1 MKHRL
6 SAALALAASVAV
18 SAAPVAFADDDD
30 DDRDST
36 RGLRK
41 AVTTKGIN
49 EHLKAFQFHG
59 DINGGNR
66 AGGSP
71 GYEASANYVTARL
84 ERKGYEVTD
93 DFFEFVYN
101 ADVTPPLLTVQGG
114 ADYVDGNDFAS
125 MTFSPN
131 GDTTA
136 QVVAVDL
143 VNAEGQ
149 PDNTSS
155 SGCQTSDFAGF
166 PAGAIALVQRGNP
179 VNPPTDPPNGAA
191 GCSFELKG
199 RNAAAAGASGVIV
212 MNEGN
217 APGRRAVV
225 QGTLGAPVSYN
236 IPVVGATYQL
246 GLDLT
251 NGLAVKNGPTGKT
264 ARLKVERVNETR
276 TTRNIIAELPAGG
289 LDRRRGDDDDD
300 DDRGDDDD
308 RRRGRHHGS
317 SRPSNVLVVGA
328 HLDSVP
334 RGPGINDNGSGSG
347 SILEIAEEMA
357 ERDTEPRNTIRFMW
371 YGAEEF
377 GLLGS
382 EAYVE
387 ELKQNQAEFS
397 RIKAMLNFDMVAS
410 PNFVRFVYDGDNS
423 AFPASPGQVEAGPPG
438 SGEIES
444 IFARHFSSQRLAS
457 APTPFNG
464 RSDYG
469 PFIAEGIPAGG
480 LFTGAEGTKTAEQ
493 ASVYGGTANVAY
505 DQCYHLRCDTLTN
518 INYKAL
524 DQMSDAAAHTA
535 LTLAERDFR
544 RKPLE
549 NPPPLASGPGDHG
562 GGGGLHDHDHEE
574 ESH

>member
-1 MKHRL
+1 MRRTSL
-6 SAALALAASVAV
+6 LALVMPALLVG
-18 SAAPVAFADDDD
+18 AAPAWADDDAGN
-30 DDRDST
+30 ST
-36 RGLRK
+36 RGLQK
-41 AVTTKGIN
+41 AVTTQGID
-49 EHLKAFQFHG
+49 EHLRAFQMHG
-59 DINGGNR
+59 DLNGGNR

-84 ERKGYEVTD
+84 EAKGYTVTD
-93 DFFEFVYN
+93 DFFDFIYN
-101 ADVTPPLLTVQGG
+101 ADRTPPLLTVQGG

-136 QVVAVDL
+136 PVVAVDL

-155 SGCQTSDFAGF
+155 SGCQASDFAGF

-179 VNPPTDPPNGAA
+179 TGTVPACTFGQKAQFAA
-191 GCSFELKG
+191 D
-199 RNAAAAGASGVIV
+199 AGASGVIV

-217 APGRRAVV
+217 APGRTGVI
-225 QGTLGAPVSYN
+225 QGTLGGPAAHN

-251 NGLAVKNGPTGKT
+251 NNLAVKNGPTGKT
-264 ARLKVERVNETR
+264 ARLRVDRVNENR
-276 TTRNIIAELPAGG
+276 TTRNVIAELPAGG
-289 LDRRRGDDDDD
+289 LDNDDDSGASD
-300 DDRGDDDD
+300 
-308 RRRGRHHGS
+308 
-317 SRPSNVLVVGA
+317 VLVVGA

-334 RGPGINDNGSGSG
+334 RGNGINDNGSGSG
-347 SILEIAEEMA
+347 TILEIAEAMA
-357 ERDTEPRNTIRFMW
+357 ERDIAPRNTIRFMW

-387 ELKQNQAEFS
+387 EASQDEAEFG

-423 AFPASPGQVEAGPPG
+423 AFPVSPGQVEAGPPG
-438 SGEIES
+438 SGEIEA
-444 IFARHFSSQRLAS
+444 IFASHFSGQGLAS

-469 PFIAEGIPAGG
+469 PFIAVGIPAGG

-493 ASVYGGTANVAY
+493 AAIYGGQANVAY
-505 DQCYHLRCDTLTN
+505 DRCYHLRCDTLDN
-518 INYKAL
+518 VNYTAL
-524 DQMSDAAAHTA
+524 HQNSDAAAHTA
-535 LTLAERDFR
+535 LTLAKRNFA
-544 RKPLE
+544 KTPLV
-549 NPPPLASGPGDHG
+549 NPAPLASGAGDVS
-562 GGGGLHDHDHEE
+562 GGGGLHTDHDTEDE
-574 ESH
+574 

>member
-1 MKHRL
+1 VRRCL
-6 SAALALAASVAV
+6 LALVVPALLAGASPAI
-18 SAAPVAFADDDD
+18 AQDDGTD
-30 DDRDST
+30 T
-36 RGLRK
+36 LGLRK
-41 AVTTKGIN
+41 AVTANGIN
-49 EHLKAFQFHG
+49 EHLQAFQTHG
-59 DINGGNR
+59 DLNGGNR

-84 ERKGYEVTD
+84 RAAGYSVSN
-93 DFFEFVYN
+93 DFFDFVYN
-101 ADVTPPLLTVQGG
+101 ADRTPPLLTVQGG
-114 ADYVDGNDFAS
+114 KDYVDGNDFAS

-131 GDTTA
+131 GDVTRE
-136 QVVAVDL
+136 VVAVDL

-155 SGCQTSDFAGF
+155 SGCQASDFAGF

-179 VNPPTDPPNGAA
+179 TGTTPACTFAQKAQYAA
-191 GCSFELKG
+191 D
-199 RNAAAAGASGVIV
+199 AGASGVIV

-217 APGRRAVV
+217 NAGRRGVI
-225 QGTLGAPVSYN
+225 QGTLGGVVPYN
-236 IPVVGATYQL
+236 IPVVGATYAL

-251 NGLAVKNGPTGKT
+251 NNLAVTNGSTGKI
-264 ARLKVERVNETR
+264 ARLRVDRVNETR
-276 TTRNIIAELPAGG
+276 TTRNVIAERPGGG
-289 LDRRRGDDDDD
+289 LGQ
-300 DDRGDDDD
+300 
-308 RRRGRHHGS
+308 GS
-317 SRPSNVLVVGA
+317 TSSDVVVVGA

-347 SILEIAEEMA
+347 TILEIAEAMA
-357 ERDTEPRNTIRFMW
+357 QRDIEPRNTIRFMW

-387 ELKQNQAEFS
+387 ELKQNQAQFK

-423 AFPASPGQVEAGPPG
+423 AFPPSPGQVEAGPPG
-438 SGEIES
+438 SGEIEA
-444 IFARHFSSQRLAS
+444 IFATHFSREGLAS

-493 ASVYGGTANVAY
+493 AAVYGGEANVAY
-505 DQCYHLRCDTLTN
+505 DKCYHLRCDTIQN
-518 INYKAL
+518 INYTAL
-524 DQMSDAAAHTA
+524 DQMSDAVAHTA
-535 LTLAERDFR
+535 LTLAKRNFATN
-544 RKPLE
+544 PLT
-549 NPPPLASGPGDHG
+549 NPAPLPTGPGDVS
-562 GGGGLHDHDHEE
+562 GGGGLHADHDHEASPE
-574 ESH
+574 

>member
-30 DDRDST
+30 DDRGST

-59 DINGGNR
+59 DLNGGNR

-84 ERKGYEVTD
+84 QRKGYTVTN

-101 ADVTPPLLTVQGG
+101 ADRTPPLLTVQGG
-114 ADYVDGNDFAS
+114 TDYVDGNDFAS

-136 QVVAVDL
+136 EVVAVDL

-155 SGCQTSDFAGF
+155 SGCQASDFAGF
-166 PAGAIALVQRGNP
+166 PRGAIALVQRGNP
-179 VNPPTDPPNGAA
+179 TGTVPACTFGQKGQFAA
-191 GCSFELKG
+191 D
-199 RNAAAAGASGVIV
+199 AGASGVIV

-217 APGRRAVV
+217 NAGRRGVI
-225 QGTLGAPVSYN
+225 QGTLGGVVPYN

-251 NGLAVKNGPTGKT
+251 NNLAVKNGPTGKT
-264 ARLKVERVNETR
+264 ARLRVDRVNETR
-276 TTRNIIAELPAGG
+276 TTRNVIAELPAGG
-289 LDRRRGDDDDD
+289 LDGRRGDDDDD

-308 RRRGRHHGS
+308 RRRGHKHGS
-317 SRPSNVLVVGA
+317 SGPSNVLVVGA

-347 SILEIAEEMA
+347 TILEIAEEMA

-423 AFPASPGQVEAGPPG
+423 AFPPSPGQVEAGPPG

-444 IFARHFSSQRLAS
+444 IFARHFSAQRLAS

-493 ASVYGGTANVAY
+493 AAVYGGTANVAY
-505 DQCYHLRCDTLTN
+505 DQCYHLRCDTIAN
-518 INYKAL
+518 INYTAL

-535 LTLAERDFR
+535 LTLAKRDFR
-544 RKPLE
+544 RKPLT
-549 NPPPLASGPGDHG
+549 NPAPLASGPGDQS
-562 GGGGLHDHDHEE
+562 GGGGLHADHDHEAFAD
-574 ESH
+574 

>member
-30 DDRDST
+30 DDRGST
-36 RGLRK
+36 RGLRN

-84 ERKGYEVTD
+84 ERKGYTVTD

-101 ADVTPPLLTVQGG
+101 ADRTPPLLTVQGG
-114 ADYVDGNDFAS
+114 TDYVDGNDFAS

-155 SGCQTSDFAGF
+155 SGCQTSDFTGF

-179 VNPPTDPPNGAA
+179 TGTVPACTFAQKAQFAA
-191 GCSFELKG
+191 D
-199 RNAAAAGASGVIV
+199 AGASGVIV

-217 APGRRAVV
+217 AEGRRAVV
-225 QGTLGAPVSYN
+225 QGTLGGVVPFN

-246 GLDLT
+246 GLALT
-251 NGLAVKNGPTGKT
+251 DNLAITNGPTGKT
-264 ARLKVERVNETR
+264 AHLRVDRVNETR

-289 LDRRRGDDDDD
+289 LDGRRGDDDDD

-308 RRRGRHHGS
+308 RRRGHEHGS

-347 SILEIAEEMA
+347 AILEIAEEMA

-387 ELKQNQAEFS
+387 ELKQDQAEFS

-444 IFARHFSSQRLAS
+444 IFAKHFSSQRLAS

-493 ASVYGGTANVAY
+493 AAVYGGTAGVAY
-505 DQCYHLRCDTLTN
+505 DQCYHLRCDTIAN

-524 DQMSDAAAHTA
+524 DQMSDATAHTA

-549 NPPPLASGPGDHG
+549 NPPPLASGPGDQS
-562 GGGGLHDHDHEE
+562 GGGGLHADHDHEE

>member
-6 SAALALAASVAV
+6 SAVLALAASIAV
-18 SAAPVAFADDDD
+18 SSAPIAFADDDEGN
-30 DDRDST
+30 ST

-41 AVTTKGIN
+41 AVTTKGID
-49 EHLKAFQFHG
+49 EHLQAFQFHG
-59 DINGGNR
+59 DLNGGNR

-84 ERKGYEVTD
+84 ERKGYTVTD
-93 DFFEFVYN
+93 DFFDFVYN
-101 ADVTPPLLTVQGG
+101 ADRTPPVLTVQDGN
-114 ADYVDGNDFAS
+114 DYVDGNDFAS

-143 VNAEGQ
+143 VNAEGK

-155 SGCQTSDFAGF
+155 SGCQASDFAGF

-179 VNPPTDPPNGAA
+179 TGTTPACTFGQKGQFAA
-191 GCSFELKG
+191 D
-199 RNAAAAGASGVIV
+199 AGASGVIV

-217 APGRRAVV
+217 NTGRRGVI
-225 QGTLGAPVSYN
+225 QGTLGGVVPYN

-251 NGLAVKNGPTGKT
+251 NNLAVTNGATGKT
-264 ARLKVERVNETR
+264 VHLRVDRVNETR
-276 TTRNIIAELPAGG
+276 TTRNVIAELPAGG
-289 LDRRRGDDDDD
+289 LEDDDD
-300 DDRGDDDD
+300 DDR
-308 RRRGRHHGS
+308 RS
-317 SRPSNVLVVGA
+317 SRPSDVLVVGA

-347 SILEIAEEMA
+347 AILEIAEEMA

-387 ELKQNQAEFS
+387 ELKQDQAEFS

-444 IFARHFSSQRLAS
+444 IFAKHFSSQRLAS

-493 ASVYGGTANVAY
+493 AAVYGGTAGVAY
-505 DQCYHLRCDTLTN
+505 DQCYHLRCDTIAN
-518 INYKAL
+518 INYTAL
-524 DQMSDAAAHTA
+524 DQMSDATAHTA
-535 LTLAERDFR
+535 LTLAKRDFR
-544 RKPLE
+544 RKPLT
-549 NPPPLASGPGDHG
+549 NPPPLASGPGDQS
-562 GGGGLHDHDHEE
+562 GGGGLHADHDHEE